1 MPKRANYLKVSPK
14 LIEAYSGA
22 AKALESSSIEPKL
35 RYLIELRVSQINGC
49 AYCVGLH
56 TRQLREEGEEQR
68 RLDTLVVW
76 HEVTYFDD
84 RERAALEWAE
94 AVTRIESSR
103 VPDSLYEKVSNH
115 LSEKEIV
122 DLTFVVANMNLWNRI
137 AISFR

>member
-1 MPKRANYLKVSPK
+1 MKRANYLKVSPE
-14 LIEAYSGA
+14 LIEAYSSA
-22 AKALESSSIEPKL
+22 SKTLETSSIEPKL

-56 TRQLREEGEEQR
+56 TRQLREEGEEQK

-76 HEVTYFDD
+76 HEVPYFDD

-94 AVTRIESSR
+94 AVTRIEASR
-103 VPDSLYEKVSNH
+103 VPDSLYEKVSEH

>member
-1 MPKRANYLKVSPK
+1 MPKRANYLRVSPE
-14 LIEAYSGA
+14 LIKAYSGA
-22 AKALESSSIEPKL
+22 AKTLESSSIDPKL

-56 TRQLREEGEEQR
+56 TRQLREEGEDQK
-68 RLDTLVVW
+68 RLDSLIVW
-76 HEVTYFDD
+76 PEVTCFND

-103 VPDSLYEKVSNH
+103 AADSIYEQLAEH
-115 LSEKEIV
+115 FSEKEIV

>member
-1 MPKRANYLKVSPK
+1 MPKRANYLKVSPE

-22 AKALESSSIEPKL
+22 AKTLESSSIEPKL

-56 TRQLREEGEEQR
+56 TRQLREEGEDQK

-76 HEVTYFDD
+76 HEVPHFDD
-84 RERAALEWAE
+84 RERAALEWTE
-94 AVTRIESSR
+94 AVTRIEASR
-103 VPDSLYEKVSNH
+103 VPDSLYEKVIEY

>member
-1 MPKRANYLKVSPK
+1 MPKRANYLKVSPE

-22 AKALESSSIEPKL
+22 AKTLESSSIDPKL

-56 TRQLREEGEEQR
+56 TRQLREEGEDQK
-68 RLDTLVVW
+68 RLDSLIVW
-76 HEVTYFDD
+76 PEVTCFND

-103 VPDSLYEKVSNH
+103 AADSIYEQLAEH
-115 LSEKEIV
+115 FSEKEIV

>member
-1 MPKRANYLKVSPK
+1 MPKRANYLKVSPE

-22 AKALESSSIEPKL
+22 AKTLESSSIEPKL

-56 TRQLREEGEEQR
+56 TRQLREEGEEQK
-68 RLDTLVVW
+68 RLDTLIVW
-76 HEVTYFDD
+76 PEVTYFDD
-84 RERAALEWAE
+84 RERAALKWAE

-103 VPDSLYEKVSNH
+103 APDSIYEQLAEH
-115 LSEKEIV
+115 FSEKEIV

>member
-1 MPKRANYLKVSPK
+1 MPKRANYLKVSPE

-22 AKALESSSIEPKL
+22 AKALENSSIEPKL

-56 TRQLREEGEEQR
+56 TRQLRGEGEDQK
-68 RLDTLVVW
+68 RLDSLVVW

-103 VPDSLYEKVSNH
+103 APDSLYEKVSKH

-122 DLTFVVANMNLWNRI
+122 DLTFVIANMNLWNRI

>member
-1 MPKRANYLKVSPK
+1 MAKRANYLKLAPE
-14 LIEAYSGA
+14 LIEAYSA
-22 AKALESSSIEPKL
+22 ASNKLESSSIEAKL
-35 RYLIELRVSQINGC
+35 RYLVELRVSQINGC

-56 TRQLREEGEEQR
+56 TRQLREVGEDQK

-76 HEVTYFDD
+76 HEVSYFDD
-84 RERAALEWAE
+84 RERAALKWAE
-94 AVTRIESSR
+94 AVTRIEASR
-103 VPDSLYEKVSNH
+103 VPDSLYQEVTER

>member
-1 MPKRANYLKVSPK
+1 MPKRANYLKVSPE

-22 AKALESSSIEPKL
+22 AKTLENSSIESKL

-56 TRQLREEGEEQR
+56 TRQLREEGEEQK
-68 RLDTLVVW
+68 RLDTLIVW
-76 HEVTYFDD
+76 PEVTYFDD
-84 RERAALEWAE
+84 RERAALKWAE

-103 VPDSLYEKVSNH
+103 APDSIYEQLAEH
-115 LSEKEIV
+115 FSEKEIV
-122 DLTFVVANMNLWNRI
+122 DLTFVIANMNLWNRI

>member
-1 MPKRANYLKVSPK
+1 MPKRANYLKVSPE

-22 AKALESSSIEPKL
+22 AKTLESSSIEPKL

-56 TRQLREEGEEQR
+56 TRQLREEGEDQK
-68 RLDTLVVW
+68 RLDSLIVW
-76 HEVTYFDD
+76 PEVTCFND

-103 VPDSLYEKVSNH
+103 AADSIYEQLAEH
-115 LSEKEIV
+115 FSEKEIV